1 MAEKTD
7 MSTDAADVLELVGR
21 VDRASTQVVA
31 RWLADSEGFA
41 DGGPQSLAD
50 IGALAG
56 RVPPSALINAH
67 LMWRGTTI
75 DMLEDEARRGT
86 TDAGLLAQARIVLT
100 ERCDAG
106 LVAASRQFD
115 DPRDRLTGLANR
127 SLLLERMEHALHG
140 AARYGDS
147 VGVIFIELQPE
158 EEDSDDLELEASE
171 RLRRVARASDTVA
184 RLGRHEFVICC
195 ERLPSELEAVAIADR
210 ALMALRQPYAFGGQ
224 DLHASATAGIAVSS
238 GGDGPETLLA
248 SASAARHAALE
259 QSDS

>member
-1 MAEKTD
+1 MG
-7 MSTDAADVLELVGR
+7 TDASDVLGLVGR
-21 VDRASTQVVA
+21 VDRAATQVVG

-41 DGGPQSLAD
+41 GGEPQSLAD
-50 IGALAG
+50 LGALAG

-75 DMLEDEARRGT
+75 EMLEEESSRDT
-86 TDAGLLAQARIVLT
+86 TDAGLLGQARIVLT

-106 LVAASRQFD
+106 LVAVSRQFD

-127 SLLLERMEHALHG
+127 SMLVERVEHALRG
-140 AARYGDS
+140 ASRYGDS
-147 VGVIFIELQPE
+147 VGIIFIELQPE
-158 EEDSDDLELEASE
+158 EGDSDDVELEASE

-184 RLGRHEFVICC
+184 RLGRNEFVICC

-210 ALMALRQPYAFGGQ
+210 ALMALRQPYGSSGG
-224 DLHASATAGIAVSS
+224 DLHAAATAGIAVSS
-238 GGDGPETLLA
+238 GGEGPETLLA

-259 QSDS
+259 HADDG

>member
-1 MAEKTD
+1 MGTE
-7 MSTDAADVLELVGR
+7 AADVLDLVGR
-21 VDRASTQVVA
+21 VDRAATQVVS

-50 IGALAG
+50 LGALAG

-86 TDAGLLAQARIVLT
+86 YDQALLAQARIVLT
-100 ERCDAG
+100 DRCDAG
-106 LVAASRQFD
+106 LLAVSRQFD
-115 DPRDRLTGLANR
+115 EPRDRLTGLANR
-127 SLLLERMEHALHG
+127 ALLLERMEHSLRG

-147 VGVIFIELQPE
+147 VGVIFIELQPADG
-158 EEDSDDLELEASE
+158 DSDEIELEAAE

-184 RLGRHEFVICC
+184 RLNRNEFVICC

-210 ALMALRQPYAFGGQ
+210 ALLALRQPYTVNGEDA
-224 DLHASATAGIAVSS
+224 LAAASAGIAVSS

-248 SASAARHAALE
+248 SASKARHSALD
-259 QSDS
+259 QAD

>member
-1 MAEKTD
+1 MGTE
-7 MSTDAADVLELVGR
+7 AADVLDVVGR
-21 VDRASTQVVA
+21 VDRAATQVVA
-31 RWLADSEGFA
+31 GWLTDSEGFA
-41 DGGPQSLAD
+41 EGEPQTLAD
-50 IGALAG
+50 LGALAG
-56 RVPPSALINAH
+56 RVSPSALINAH

-75 DMLEDEARRGT
+75 DLLEDEARRGT

-100 ERCDAG
+100 DRCDAG
-106 LVAASRQFD
+106 LVAVSRQFD

-127 SLLLERMEHALHG
+127 TMLLERMEHALHG

-147 VGVIFIELQPE
+147 VGIIYIELLPAE
-158 EEDSDDLELEASE
+158 GDNDEVELEAAE

-184 RLGRHEFVICC
+184 RLNRNEFVICC

-210 ALMALRQPYAFGGQ
+210 ALMALRQPYTVEGEDRYA
-224 DLHASATAGIAVSS
+224 AATAGIAVSS

-259 QSDS
+259 QAD